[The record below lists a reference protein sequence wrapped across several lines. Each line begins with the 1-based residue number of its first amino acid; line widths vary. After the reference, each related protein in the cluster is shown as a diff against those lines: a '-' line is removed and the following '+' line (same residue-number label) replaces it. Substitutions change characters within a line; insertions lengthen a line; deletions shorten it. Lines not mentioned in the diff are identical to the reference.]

1 MLRAKYSAGFFCT
14 YQLDP
19 KFYKSENNWKENKK
33 CRHQWECHSNPHADT
48 MCQQNTCPT
57 CPMWRGTV
65 NVPDNCCP
73 VQMGM
78 KAPEASAIVRRWQA
92 EKCGDNN

>member
-1 MLRAKYSAGFFCT
+1 MEDVTLQEFA
-14 YQLDP
+14 
-19 KFYKSENNWKENKK
+19 E
-33 CRHQWECHSNPHADT
+33 

-78 KAPEASAIVRRWQA
+78 KAPEASVIVRRWQA

>member
-1 MLRAKYSAGFFCT
+1 MCVRQSH
-14 YQLDP
+14 
-19 KFYKSENNWKENKK
+19 NNREGSI
-33 CRHQWECHSNPHADT
+33 RMEDVTLQEFAE

>member
-1 MLRAKYSAGFFCT
+1 MEDVTLQEFA
-14 YQLDP
+14 
-19 KFYKSENNWKENKK
+19 E
-33 CRHQWECHSNPHADT
+33 

-92 EKCGDNN
+92 ESVAITIEVSFRKECHAFEGCDALSLLQNVFNSEK

>member
-1 MLRAKYSAGFFCT
+1 MEDVTLQEFA
-14 YQLDP
+14 
-19 KFYKSENNWKENKK
+19 E
-33 CRHQWECHSNPHADT
+33 

-78 KAPEASAIVRRWQA
+78 KAPEASAIVRQ
-92 EKCGDNN
+92 